1 MAQGPTLAE
10 YFQRAGIERFPAFA
24 PFVRLLHNPFQTQV
38 ESLSLCVHHQWY
50 GVLDE
55 TGAGKT
61 IPVVGAALH
70 YIGLGNKVVV
80 ITLATLIYQ
89 FAESVVEQ
97 FQGVD
102 KYVRVHVLD
111 ERPAARSALVEQW
124 DNEGWPEMLVLSYEL
139 FAHHKLHELLKA
151 KGYDVLITDESQK
164 WKSPSCTLAKRIRAY
179 VGDPL
184 NPDTAFLPMTGTP
197 MHTYLTDC
205 YTLMTF
211 LSPGAYLSYEHF
223 ERRHCVFKLV
233 KLPKPIITAAGKRIT
248 RVKKLKGYKRHAEL
262 SANLY
267 AKARRV
273 LKSQIPELREL
284 KEPIITE
291 VPVKLSPAHRELY
304 RKLTVERFLDMGD
317 GTILTA
323 LQEQDL
329 RQKTLQIVT
338 CPELFLQEGQTIDN
352 QVLAACRTLVEGE
365 CTESK
370 VILFVNFRETV
381 ARYAEFFADLN
392 PATMNGDLSA
402 NQRKAMTEKF
412 LHDPTC
418 RLLVANPRSAGAGF
432 NFQSVS
438 HTVIF
443 AEPTGSPGEF
453 KQAMDRVV
461 RPGQLWQCNIYV
473 LKALETLAPNSIQ
486 NMLRRDRDIGMVTL
500 DPRTLRHYYNVA

>member
-1 MAQGPTLAE
+1 MQGPTLAE
-10 YFQRAGIERFPAFA
+10 YFQRAGIERYPAFA
-24 PFVRLLHNPFQTQV
+24 PFVQLQHPPFQTQV
-38 ESLSLCVHHQWY
+38 DGLSLCVHHQWY
-50 GVLDE
+50 GLLDE

-70 YIGLGNKVVV
+70 YIGMGNKVVV
-80 ITLATLIYQ
+80 LTLATLIYQ
-89 FAESVVEQ
+89 FAASVIEE
-97 FQGVD
+97 FQGID

-111 ERPAARSALVEQW
+111 EGPAKRAKLFEQW
-124 DNEGWPEMLVLSYEL
+124 EVEGWPEMMVLSYEL
-139 FAHHKLHELLKA
+139 FAHQKLFQTLKA
-151 KGYDVLITDESQK
+151 QGYDVLITDESQK
-164 WKSPSCTLAKRIRAY
+164 WKAPECTLAKRIGEY
-179 VGDPL
+179 VGNPL
-184 NPDTAFLPMTGTP
+184 APDTAFFPMTGTP

-211 LSPGAYLSYEHF
+211 LSPGAYDSYDHF
-223 ERRHCVFKLV
+223 LRRHCRYRLIRLKV
-233 KLPKPIITAAGKRIT
+233 PKITKSGKRISKVRT
-248 RVKKLKGYKRHAEL
+248 LVGYQRHAEL

-273 LKSQIPELREL
+273 LKSAIPELRDL

-291 VPVKLSPAHRELY
+291 VPIKLSPAHRDLY

-329 RQKTLQIVT
+329 RQKSLQVVT
-338 CPELFLQEGQTIDN
+338 CPELFLQAGQTIDN
-352 QVLAACRTLVEGE
+352 QVLAACRTLVEGVGS
-365 CTESK
+365 ESK

-381 ARYAEFFADLN
+381 ARYAEFFADMN
-392 PATMNGDLSA
+392 PATMNGDLSPTQRQA
-402 NQRKAMTEKF
+402 NTDKF
-412 LHDPTC
+412 LNDPTC

-473 LKALETLAPNSIQ
+473 LKALETLAPNAIK
-486 NMLRRDRDIGMVTL
+486 NMLRRDQDIGQVTL
-500 DPRTLRHYYNVA
+500 DPRTLRHFYNVA

>member
-1 MAQGPTLAE
+1 MQGPTLAE
-10 YFQRAGIERFPAFA
+10 YFQRAGIQRYPAFA
-24 PFVRLLHNPFQTQV
+24 PFVQLKHDPFQTQV
-38 ESLSLCVHHQWY
+38 DGLSLCVHYQWY

-70 YIGLGNKVVV
+70 YIGNGNKVVV
-80 ITLATLIYQ
+80 ITLATLTYQ
-89 FAESVVEQ
+89 FAESVIEE
-97 FQGVD
+97 FKGVD

-111 ERPAARSALVEQW
+111 EVPAKRAKLMEQW
-124 DNEGWPEMLVLSYEL
+124 DNEGWPEMMVLSYEL
-139 FAHHKLHELLKA
+139 FAHKKLHETLKA

-164 WKSPSCTLAKRIRAY
+164 WKAPECTLAKRIAEY

-184 NPDTAFLPMTGTP
+184 NPDTAFLPMTGTA

-223 ERRHCVFKLV
+223 QRRHCRFKLV
-233 KLPKPIITAAGKRIT
+233 KLPKPIINSKGKRIT
-248 RVKKLKGYKRHAEL
+248 RVKTVVGYQRHAEL

-273 LKSQIPELREL
+273 LKSNIPELRDL

-291 VPVKLSPAHRELY
+291 VAVKLSPAHRELY

-323 LQEQDL
+323 LQEQEL

-338 CPELFLQEGQTIDN
+338 CPEMFQPAGTKIDN

-365 CTESK
+365 CAESK

-381 ARYAEFFADLN
+381 ARYAALFADLN
-392 PATMNGDLSA
+392 PATMNGDLSPH
-402 NQRKAMTEKF
+402 QREVQRDKF
-412 LHDPTC
+412 LNDPTC

-473 LKALETLAPNSIQ
+473 LKALETLAPNAIK
-486 NMLRRDRDIGMVTL
+486 NMLRRDQDIGMVTL
-500 DPRTLRHYYNVA
+500 DPRTLRHFYNVA